1 MTYTKNDDLHLDIK
15 NKCKD
20 YADAAMDNID
30 TLKAAYW
37 DYSKEIQE
45 TSFSSHWEQMK
56 AIRKLSQLGLALHAA
71 GDAYSA
77 INTARCN

>member
-30 TLKAAYW
+30 TLKG
-37 DYSKEIQE
+37 SV
-45 TSFSSHWEQMK
+45 
-56 AIRKLSQLGLALHAA
+56 LGLLK
-71 GDAYSA
+71 GDTRDQLFKPLGADESYTKTIPAWASP
-77 INTARCN
+77 TCCG